1 MMRGVDPA
9 SFLDQAYGRGHVLD
23 EEGGERALMPHSIPR
38 EQGEALRELALRE
51 GAVRTVEVGLAL
63 GIGTLWLCSADVE
76 HHVTIDPLQRHL
88 FGAAG
93 LRSIREAGAEP
104 VVEFVEQ
111 ESQTEL
117 TRMVR
122 EGRSFDLAYVDGD
135 HRFESAFID
144 VYFCGRL
151 VRPGRPVV
159 VDDMHLPALRAVVS
173 HFERNMGWALD
184 SDALPDAFRRGRRG
198 RGSGDMA
205 VLRTP
210 AEPVQRDWREFRDIR
225 SR

>member
-1 MMRGVDPA
+1 MDAA
-9 SFLDQAYGRGHVLD
+9 SFLAEAYARGHVLD
-23 EEGGERALMPHSIPR
+23 EEGAERALMPHSIPR
-38 EQGEALRELALRE
+38 EQGEALRDLALQERA
-51 GAVRTVEVGLAL
+51 GRTLEVGLAL

-76 HHVTIDPLQRHL
+76 RHVTIDPLQRQL

-93 LRSIREAGAEP
+93 LRSIREAGAER

-117 TRMVR
+117 PRMVR

-151 VRPGRPVV
+151 VRPGGAVV
-159 VDDMHLPALRAVVS
+159 VDDMHLPALRSVVS

-184 SDALPDAFRRGRRG
+184 ADALPDAFRRGARG

-205 VLRTP
+205 VLRP
-210 AEPVQRDWREFRDIR
+210 PVEPVERDWRDFRDIR